1 MHRSGARNI
10 RVAFSAGQLT
20 HFGGV
25 YLLHRFLQQLQ
36 VRTFLGRQ
44 LYRTERN
51 NHFSI
56 TERVFALTYPMIL
69 GLDRIELSGLLGTN
83 GVFQYITGLPRFP
96 RPNTLRRFLIERA
109 PVLLPKLQRAHD
121 QLRTIFLQ
129 RPATP
134 SSFWIDCDSTVRTLY
149 GHQEGAAVGYNPQHR
164 GKRSYHPLLL
174 TEAHRGD
181 TLAGLLRSGDAY
193 TADRIEELTDQT
205 LTLLPHRQRLRLRAD
220 AGFYEGKFVAQ
231 LRRNRI
237 QFAIVAKMTAPVKA
251 LVPGKRYRHIRSDL
265 AVTEFHYRPHGW
277 DRAERFVVLRRR
289 LPLESEDPQ
298 RTLFTFDRYAYHV
311 LVTDLDL
318 TPYEAFR
325 FYRDRS
331 KIERIIRTLKDDYP
345 FGSAPTN
352 HFVANALYAECSL
365 LAYNLI
371 VWFKRLC
378 LPEDWQPYTIAEL
391 RRRLLFMPGVFTR
404 TDNRPTLRLPTNS
417 PYQDVV
423 HDALRRIGT
432 LAPIP

>member
-10 RVAFSAGQLT
+10 RVVFSAGQLT

-36 VRTFLGRQ
+36 IRTFLSRQ

-51 NHFSI
+51 NCFSM
-56 TERVFALTYPMIL
+56 TERVFALIYPMIL
-69 GLDRIELSGLLGTN
+69 GLDRIELSALLGTN

-96 RPNTLRRFLIERA
+96 RPNTLRRFLIEHA

-121 QLRTIFLQ
+121 QLRTMFLQ
-129 RPATP
+129 LPSTP

-149 GHQEGAAVGYNPQHR
+149 GHQEGAEVGYNPQHR
-164 GKRSYHPLLL
+164 GRRSYHPLLC

-181 TLAGLLRSGDAY
+181 ILAGLLRSGDAH
-193 TADRIEELTDQT
+193 TADRIEELIVQI
-205 LTLLPHRQRLRLRAD
+205 LALLPHHQRLRLRAD
-220 AGFYEGKFVAQ
+220 AGFYDGKFVAQ
-231 LRRNRI
+231 LRKNHI
-237 QFAIVAKMTAPVKA
+237 QFVIVAKMTAPVKA
-251 LVPGKRYRHIRSDL
+251 MVPGKRYRPIHHDL
-265 AVTEFHYRPHGW
+265 AVAEFPYRPHGW
-277 DRAERFVVLRRR
+277 DRTERFVVLRRR
-289 LPLESEDPQ
+289 LPMESEDPQ
-298 RTLFTFDRYAYHV
+298 LTLFTLDRYAYHV

-325 FYRDRS
+325 FYRDRTN
-331 KIERIIRTLKDDYP
+331 IERIIRTLKDDYP

-352 HFVANALYAECSL
+352 HFAANAFYAELSL
-365 LAYNLI
+365 LAYDLM

-378 LPEDWQPYTIAEL
+378 LPDDWQSYTIAEL

-404 TDNRPTLRLPTNS
+404 TGNRPTLRLPTNS

-423 HDALRRIGT
+423 HDALRQIAT
-432 LAPIP
+432 LSPIP